1 MEEHNDISNNTPSVL
16 AITPAVI
23 GWGVASVVLSILMIT
38 FNHSAMVL
46 GAGFF
51 MKFLAFIA
59 GAVMG
64 LVGALIGDAI
74 RRFAQPDAVYT
85 TGGALHLIW
94 LKLFWL
100 LGPQVIGLILGIAL
114 GSSLVLR

>member
-1 MEEHNDISNNTPSVL
+1 MEENNDTVNATSPVPPL
-16 AITPAVI
+16 APAVV
-23 GWGVASVVLSILMIT
+23 GWGIAAIVMSILMVT

-51 MKFLAFIA
+51 LKVLAAMA
-59 GAVMG
+59 GAVLG

-85 TGGALHLIW
+85 TGGTLHLIW

-100 LGPQVIGLILGIAL
+100 LGPQVIGLIIGVAL
-114 GSSLVLR
+114 GCSLVLR

>member
-1 MEEHNDISNNTPSVL
+1 MEERNDISNSTPSVL

-46 GAGFF
+46 GASFF
-51 MKFLAFIA
+51 MKVLAFIA
-59 GAVMG
+59 GTVMG

-100 LGPQVIGLILGIAL
+100 WGPQVIGLVIGSLLGI
-114 GSSLVLR
+114 GLVLQ